1 LKRIFKD
8 KIMKPLTL
16 LVLLIVTLLAACT
29 PVATTTQA
37 QTPIPPTTMPT
48 VEPPTVLPPTVTSE
62 PRTLTIF
69 AAASLTD
76 AFKEIGTNF
85 EAANPGVTVTFSFAG
100 SQTLS
105 TQLTQGATADVF
117 ASANHTEMDK
127 LVAANLIAKD
137 TPKDFLTNQLIVI
150 LPANN
155 PAKVQTLQDL
165 AKPGLKLVLADK
177 TVPAGKYAL
186 QILDKMAGDPTFGA
200 DFKTRVL
207 ANVVSNETDVKQVV
221 AKVQLGEADAG
232 IAYLSDSVASPDL
245 KTITIPV
252 NLNVIATYPIAALIK
267 TPQPQLAADFISYV
281 LSAGGQ
287 TILKNWGFS
296 PIAP

>member
-1 LKRIFKD
+1 
-8 KIMKPLTL
+8 MKPLTL

-29 PVATTTQA
+29 PVATTMQA
-37 QTPIPPTTMPT
+37 QTPIPPTTMPMVVQPST
-48 VEPPTVLPPTVTSE
+48 ALLPTATSE

-155 PAKVQTLQDL
+155 PANVQTLQDL

-267 TPQPQLAADFISYV
+267 TPQPQLAAHFISYV
-281 LSAGGQ
+281 VSAGGQ